1 MKNKVIIGSRTSKL
15 ALYQT
20 NEVKNELK
28 KNFPDLE
35 VEIKKIKTKG
45 DILLD
50 KPLDRSLDKG
60 YFVKEIQELLIQNK
74 IDIAVHSL
82 KDLPVDKTD
91 ELEICAILER
101 ANPQDVF
108 LSKKNKKLANF
119 SDNELIGT
127 TSLRRKAQL
136 LKINPNLKIEDIR
149 GNVDTRIKKMV
160 EGKYDGLVMA
170 AAGIER
176 LNLDEYITEYL
187 NFDLFLNAPGQG
199 AIAVEV
205 NSKNKEVNQL
215 VSTINHE
222 RTMICTRYERDFMKR
237 MGGGCNYPIGAYS
250 YFEGNKIFLEGI
262 ILSLNG
268 KKSIKHKVKSEDKD
282 SDLAYELGLKF
293 NKDNVKDLINEIDDE
308 IRQ

>member
-82 KDLPVDKTD
+82 KDLPVDKID
-91 ELEICAILER
+91 ELEISAILER

-136 LKINPNLKIEDIR
+136 LKINPNLQIKDIR

-176 LNLDEYITEYL
+176 LKLDEYITEYL

-199 AIAVEV
+199 AIAVEI
-205 NSKNKEVNQL
+205 NSKNKEINQL

-237 MGGGCNYPIGAYS
+237 MGGGCNYPIGAHS

-268 KKSIKHKVKSEDKD
+268 KKSIKHKVNSEDKN
-282 SDLAYELGLKF
+282 SDLAYELSLKF

>member
-1 MKNKVIIGSRTSKL
+1 MKNRVIIGTRTSKL
-15 ALYQT
+15 ALYQAFKV
-20 NEVKNELK
+20 EKELK

-82 KDLPVDKTD
+82 KDLPVEKID
-91 ELEICAILER
+91 ELEINAVLER

-108 LSKKNKKLANF
+108 LSRKNKKLSDF
-119 SDNELIGT
+119 SNNELIGT

-136 LKINPNLKIEDIR
+136 LKINPKLQIKDIR

-176 LNLDEYITEYL
+176 LKLDKHITEYL

-199 AIAVEV
+199 AIAIET
-205 NSKNKEVNQL
+205 NSKNYYVNKL
-215 VSTINHE
+215 VSKINHE
-222 RTMICTRYERDFMKR
+222 RTMICTKNERDFMKR

-250 YFEGNKIFLEGI
+250 CFEGNKIFLEGI
-262 ILSLNG
+262 VLSLNG
-268 KKSIKHKVKSEDKD
+268 KKSIKHKIKSTDINF
-282 SDLAYELGLKF
+282 DLAHELSVKF
-293 NKDNVKDLINEIDDE
+293 DKDNVKDLINEIDDE
-308 IRQ
+308 IR

>member
-35 VEIKKIKTKG
+35 VEVKKIKTKG

-82 KDLPVDKTD
+82 KDLPVDKID

-170 AAGIER
+170 AAEIE
-176 LNLDEYITEYL
+176 I
-187 NFDLFLNAPGQG
+187 
-199 AIAVEV
+199 
-205 NSKNKEVNQL
+205 
-215 VSTINHE
+215 
-222 RTMICTRYERDFMKR
+222 
-237 MGGGCNYPIGAYS
+237 
-250 YFEGNKIFLEGI
+250 
-262 ILSLNG
+262 
-268 KKSIKHKVKSEDKD
+268 
-282 SDLAYELGLKF
+282 
-293 NKDNVKDLINEIDDE
+293 
-308 IRQ
+308 